1 MDNNRHAATHRRFSH
16 QCDVVQ
22 RGTATCFPAEG
33 TGDRASCVQRK
44 KRAIS
49 CAAATKTIHDHAPR
63 MASLRRLDVEARR
76 AFYLV
81 DYVCISYSILLRPPP
96 LPSHIANVQS
106 HRRFSFQNLHSG
118 RTSAVAPLR
127 AEGGEEGGFHDL
139 KRGVSQCSESTAC
152 MPSRPCAY
160 QRSGHVGMLSGHE
173 PAMGSAISEM
183 WMRSRRSRV
192 RERVELS
199 YILCMSRSCAR
210 S

>member
-81 DYVCISYSILLRPPP
+81 DYVCISYSILLRPPSP
-96 LPSHIANVQS
+96 LTSPMCSLIGDFPFRIFTVVGHLQWHLYVL
-106 HRRFSFQNLHSG
+106 REG
-118 RTSAVAPLR
+118 R
-127 AEGGEEGGFHDL
+127 
-139 KRGVSQCSESTAC
+139 RGVFTT
-152 MPSRPCAY
+152 
-160 QRSGHVGMLSGHE
+160 
-173 PAMGSAISEM
+173 
-183 WMRSRRSRV
+183 
-192 RERVELS
+192 
-199 YILCMSRSCAR
+199 
-210 S
+210 